1 MNYHLCESVLFISVH
16 HHHFKLSY
24 FMGLNW
30 AKQTFG
36 PTAAVIL
43 KIPEKI
49 ETRANL
55 LFKVI
60 FVFETEEEIQK
71 SLRKEEN

>member
-1 MNYHLCESVLFISVH
+1 
-16 HHHFKLSY
+16 
-24 FMGLNW
+24 MGLNW